1 MLLGDKVL
9 NRVEA
14 IRDMV
19 EDALENFILER
30 MSRENEAIPMG
41 IAKETLLAGGKRMRP
56 ILGLLAF
63 EACGG
68 EEVSDVMDSAISAE
82 LLHTAT
88 LIHDDINDQAKM
100 RRGRPALHVTHGIP
114 RAIIAGDYL
123 FSIGFQLGAG
133 YSENVVNLVASSCFG
148 LAAGELRQ
156 LNHVRDLSM
165 SPEDYYAIIDGKTA
179 GPFSTGGAVAAIV
192 AGAPKEQVDLM
203 KLFGIELGR
212 AFQLVDDLL
221 DLIGD
226 KTMGKP
232 RGTDIH
238 EGKMTLPLIHGLTI
252 LHGTEREQ
260 LEDVLTNFSDARW
273 EELMYLL
280 ECSGSIDYSRCL
292 IGNHVD
298 RAIGY
303 LEELPESKART
314 MMLDMAENSRFRTT

>member
-68 EEVSDVMDSAISAE
+68 EDVSDIMDSAISAE

-192 AGAPKEQVDLM
+192 AGAPQEQVDLM

-252 LHGTEREQ
+252 LHGAEREQ

-292 IGNHVD
+292 IANHVD

-314 MMLDMAENSRFRTT
+314 MMLEMAENSRFRTT

>member
-68 EEVSDVMDSAISAE
+68 EDVSDIMDSAISAE

-252 LHGTEREQ
+252 LHGAEREQ

-292 IGNHVD
+292 IANHVD

>member
-68 EEVSDVMDSAISAE
+68 EDVSDVMDSAISAE

-123 FSIGFQLGAG
+123 FSIGFQLGAA
-133 YSENVVNLVASSCFG
+133 YSEDVVDLVASSCFG

-203 KLFGIELGR
+203 KLFGVELGR

-221 DLIGD
+221 DLTGD

-252 LHGTEREQ
+252 LHGAEREQ

-292 IGNHVD
+292 IANHVD

>member
-68 EEVSDVMDSAISAE
+68 EDVSDIMDSAISAE

-123 FSIGFQLGAG
+123 FSIGFQLGAA
-133 YSENVVNLVASSCFG
+133 YSEDVVDLVASSCFG

-192 AGAPKEQVDLM
+192 AGAPQEQVDLM

-252 LHGTEREQ
+252 LHGAEREQ

-292 IGNHVD
+292 IANHVD

>member
-1 MLLGDKVL
+1 MATTTA
-9 NRVEA
+9 A
-14 IRDMV
+14 I
-19 EDALENFILER
+19 
-30 MSRENEAIPMG
+30 
-41 IAKETLLAGGKRMRP
+41 TLSSTD
-56 ILGLLAF
+56 I
-63 EACGG
+63 
-68 EEVSDVMDSAISAE
+68 MDSAISAE

-192 AGAPKEQVDLM
+192 AGAPQEQVDLM

-252 LHGTEREQ
+252 LHGAEREQ

-292 IGNHVD
+292 IANHVD

-314 MMLDMAENSRFRTT
+314 MMLEMAENSRFRTT